1 MATVDLWQ
9 TFQFS
14 VALFFSFFTWLLIS
28 PVASAT
34 VSALQGDVTDRIK
47 EPGSIYVSIN
57 NSNINNFLNKLS
69 CQFCFVIIIGKEFG
83 GRGEERGPVVSHSVY
98 VGFFFS
104 LTAGIGSSLLAI

>member
-14 VALFFSFFTWLLIS
+14 VALFFFFFTWLLIS
-28 PVASAT
+28 PVASAA

-57 NSNINNFLNKLS
+57 NSNVKNFLNKLS

-83 GRGEERGPVVSHSVY
+83 GRGGRGGSCSLPQCVC
-98 VGFFFS
+98 GFFFH
-104 LTAGIGSSLLAI
+104 